1 MFASAAIARMVARS
15 NPDSANRC
23 RAAARITALVS
34 AEDLRMPT
42 SVGQQ
47 VLTWR
52 RNARIVDA
60 NKRWHSEEGDKMYDT
75 DVLIVGAGPS
85 GLTLAASL
93 VKKGVATTVVDR
105 QPAGANTSRAAVVNA
120 RTLEVLEDL
129 DVARRLVKEGIK
141 APRFSIRDR
150 ARTLIPID
158 FSELPT
164 DYPYSLMVPQS
175 TTEKL
180 LLDRL
185 VELGGSVLRPK
196 TLSSITQDADG
207 VTATFDDGDTIR
219 ARYAVGADGIH
230 STVREQAG
238 IGFEGGAYGE
248 SFMLADVR
256 LTGEVPLD
264 EVILFWAKE
273 GLTVVAPLPG
283 DIFRIV
289 APVADAPEEPS
300 ALYVQQILDSRGP
313 GAGRMVV
320 TDVIWGS
327 RFRIHHRVADT
338 YRTGRLLLSGDA
350 AHVHSPAGG
359 QGMNLGIQDA
369 VALADALAGVLG
381 GAPESTLDDYSAAR
395 RPIAQQVVEMTDR
408 LTRLATLP
416 RAARPV
422 RNAAIGMAG
431 RIPAVRRALAMRLSG
446 LVYR

>member
-1 MFASAAIARMVARS
+1 MF
-15 NPDSANRC
+15 
-23 RAAARITALVS
+23 
-34 AEDLRMPT
+34 
-42 SVGQQ
+42 
-47 VLTWR
+47 
-52 RNARIVDA
+52 
-60 NKRWHSEEGDKMYDT
+60 DT
-75 DVLIVGAGPS
+75 DVLIIGAGPS

-93 VKKGVATTVVDR
+93 VKNGIATTMVDR
-105 QPAGANTSRAAVVNA
+105 QAAGANTSRAAVVNA

-129 DVARRLVKEGIK
+129 DVARRLVKKGIQ
-141 APRFSIRDR
+141 APRFTIRDR
-150 ARTLIPID
+150 ACTLIPID

-185 VELGGSVLRPK
+185 VELGGSVIRPK
-196 TLSSITQDADG
+196 TLTSISQDADA
-207 VTATFDDGDTIR
+207 VTARFDDGDIIR
-219 ARYAVGADGIH
+219 ARYAVGADGMH

-238 IGFEGGAYGE
+238 IGFEGGVYGE
-248 SFMLADVR
+248 SFVLADVR
-256 LTGEVPLD
+256 LSGEAPAD
-264 EVILFWAKE
+264 EVILFWAKA

-289 APVADAPEEPS
+289 APVADAPEQPS
-300 ALYVQQILDSRGP
+300 AQYIQQILDSRGP

-338 YRTGRLLLSGDA
+338 YRAGRLLLSGDA

-381 GAPESTLDDYSAAR
+381 GAPDGTLDDYSAAR

-416 RAARPV
+416 RVARPV
-422 RNAAIGMAG
+422 RNAAIGLAG
-431 RIPAVRRALAMRLSG
+431 RVPFVRRALAMRLSG

>member
-1 MFASAAIARMVARS
+1 
-15 NPDSANRC
+15 
-23 RAAARITALVS
+23 
-34 AEDLRMPT
+34 
-42 SVGQQ
+42 
-47 VLTWR
+47 
-52 RNARIVDA
+52 
-60 NKRWHSEEGDKMYDT
+60 MYDT

-93 VKKGVATTVVDR
+93 VNKGVATTLVDR

-129 DVARRLVKEGIK
+129 DVARRLVKEGIQ

-185 VELGGSVLRPK
+185 VELGGSVLRHK

-207 VTATFDDGDTIR
+207 VTATFTDGDTIR

-238 IGFEGGAYGE
+238 IGFEGGVYGE

-256 LTGEVPLD
+256 LSGEVPLD

-300 ALYVQQILDSRGP
+300 AQYVQQILDSRGP

-338 YRTGRLLLSGDA
+338 YRAGRLLLSGDA

-431 RIPAVRRALAMRLSG
+431 RIPAVQRALAMRLSG